1 MTMATRTLAV
11 ALAWAV
17 CAPAVAVD
25 IESFIR
31 KDSFET
37 IEISPTGAYLAATVP
52 LEDRTVL
59 AILDRRDNNK
69 LIGRFALGRNTH
81 VSDFDWVNDERVLI
95 SVGEKFGAL
104 DQPALTGELYAM
116 NADGTQPD
124 LLTGFRVAGNGL
136 GSKIQPKKAQEQVF
150 TWLIDDLPADDRNVL
165 IGVSPWAR
173 EPYTRVE
180 RMDVN
185 SGRRVPVARAP
196 VRNARFATDNAGV
209 VRFAVGSGTD
219 NRSRL
224 YYRDGDGA
232 EWQLVND
239 ESTSKVKQFPVGFSE
254 DGRVA
259 YLESERLEGP
269 NAILAFDVATRTS
282 KEVLRDKVADPGRFL
297 YRNGTGLPVGTVFND
312 GVPRAAFMEPSAPEA
327 RLQRSLEAAFK
338 GQAVEITSQT
348 RDGKTALVYVRSDRN
363 PGDFYLFDT
372 EAKKATHLLSRRDWF
387 DPEEMASV
395 KPVALKARD
404 GLDLHGYLTL
414 PNGSSGKGLPMV
426 VLPHGG
432 PFGIQDMW
440 GFDTETQLLARAG
453 YAVLQL
459 NYRGS
464 GGYGKAFTD
473 AGARQ
478 WGGAMQDDLTD
489 ATRWAIAQGIADR
502 NRICI
507 YGASYGAYASLMG
520 VAKEPDL
527 YRCAVGYVGAYDLPT
542 MHTHGD
548 IQQSTSGE
556 NYVEEWIGPRDELA
570 KVSPNRMAE
579 RIKVPV
585 FMAAGGEDQRT
596 PIAHTEMMERALKK
610 AGVPV
615 ETLYYPNEGHG
626 FYLEKNRREYYTRLL
641 AFLSRHL
648 GGATAS
654 TASGTGSNAR

>member
-1 MTMATRTLAV
+1 MNMATRTLAL
-11 ALAWAV
+11 ALAALT
-17 CAPAVAVD
+17 APAGAVD
-25 IESFIR
+25 LESFIR

-37 IEISPTGAYLAATVP
+37 IEISPTGAYLAATIP
-52 LEDRTVL
+52 FDDRTVL

-69 LIGRFALGRNTH
+69 LIGRFALGENTH
-81 VSDFDWVNDERVLI
+81 VYDFDWISDERVLI

-104 DQPALTGELYAM
+104 ERPVPTGELYAM

-150 TWLIDDLPADDRNVL
+150 TWLIDGLPNDDKNVL

-173 EPYTRVE
+173 EPFTRVE

-185 SGRRVPVARAP
+185 SGRRVAVARAP

-224 YYRDGDGA
+224 YYRDGEGA
-232 EWQLVND
+232 EWQLINSEEV
-239 ESTSKVKQFPVGFSE
+239 SGFAQSPIGFSE
-254 DGRVA
+254 DGKTA
-259 YLESERLEGP
+259 YLEAEQAAGP

-282 KEVLRDKVADPGRFL
+282 KQVLRDAVSDPGRFI
-297 YRNGTGLPVGTVFND
+297 YRNGTRLPIGTVFEN
-312 GVPRAAFMEPSAPEA
+312 GAPRTAFMEPNAPEA

-338 GQAVEITSQT
+338 GSAVDITSQT
-348 RDGKTALVYVRSDRN
+348 RDGKTALVYVHNDRN

-372 EAKKATHLLSRRDWF
+372 EAKKAAHLLSRRDWF
-387 DPEEMASV
+387 DPDRMASMQAV
-395 KPVALKARD
+395 SLKARD
-404 GLDLHGYLTL
+404 GLDLHGLLTL
-414 PNGSSGKGLPMV
+414 PNGSNGKGLPMV

-432 PFGIQDMW
+432 PFGVQDTW
-440 GFDTETQLLARAG
+440 GFDTETQLLAAAG

-464 GGYGKAFTD
+464 GGYGKAFED
-473 AGARQ
+473 AGSRQ
-478 WGGAMQDDLTD
+478 WGRTMQDDLTD

-502 NRICI
+502 GRICL

-520 VAKEPDL
+520 VVKEPDL
-527 YRCAVGYVGAYDLPT
+527 YRCAVGYVGVYDLPT

-548 IQQSTSGE
+548 IQQTSSGE
-556 NYVEEWIGPRDELA
+556 NYVEEWIGPRDQLGE
-570 KVSPNRMAE
+570 VSPNRLAS

-585 FMAAGGEDQRT
+585 FLAAGGEDERT
-596 PIAHTEMMERALKK
+596 PIAHSEMMERALKA

-615 ETLYYPNEGHG
+615 ETMYVSTEGHG
-626 FYLEKNRREYYTRLL
+626 FYKEANRREYYTRLL
-641 AFLSRHL
+641 AFLARHL
-648 GGATAS
+648 GGQTAS
-654 TASGTGSNAR
+654 APAAKTASR